1 LLRSAIA
8 RGATSPDLDEV
19 DVVAAAAYPVGS
31 MTRAGEIFSFF
42 GFAARI
48 FAR

>member
-1 LLRSAIA
+1 LRFAIA
-8 RGATSPDLDEV
+8 RGAAFVDLDEV
-19 DVVAAAAYPVGS
+19 DLLAARAYPFES

-42 GFAARI
+42 GFATRI

>member
-1 LLRSAIA
+1 VPASR
-8 RGATSPDLDEV
+8 
-19 DVVAAAAYPVGS
+19 AYPVGL
-31 MTRAGEIFSFF
+31 MTRAGEIFTLF